1 MKNAAQATLAWVY
14 VQRKDHP
21 KAETELT
28 KYLHLDPTQASTSLT
43 LGGELLA
50 QNQDHPEK
58 LPLGLYQFA
67 RAATYDGQ
75 NSLPAAARKQALDYL
90 TKTYTAYHGS
100 KDGLDKLLAWPRTV
114 RSRPRASA
122 SKAPGISRSRKPPQR
137 RTSSR
142 LTPIWGSGR
151 PPSRIR

>member
-50 QNQDHPEK
+50 QNQDHPDK
-58 LPLGLYQFA
+58 IPLGLYQFA
-67 RAATYDGQ
+67 HAAAYDGQ
-75 NSLPAAARKQALDYL
+75 NSLPEAARKQALDYL
-90 TKTYTAYHGS
+90 TKTYTTYHGS
-100 KDGLDKLLAWPRTV
+100 KDGLDKLLALAKNSPFPPDGFQHRRA
-114 RSRPRASA
+114 RSRLR
-122 SKAPGISRSRKPPQR
+122 
-137 RTSSR
+137 
-142 LTPIWGSGR
+142 
-151 PPSRIR
+151 